1 MKKTARFLGVAGLAA
16 IGLAG
21 VATAQLAEFDIRSSY
36 PLEAPEALKVF
47 EGSAKCLPG
56 RGGPGIDPNAARVE
70 IRAVKFKLGEL
81 PMRVDLTPDGKSDEE
96 RNPLVLET
104 RIGVGVVGE
113 RPGRFS
119 VCVPREEL
127 AKVEVVEGGYAGFF
141 ARVYDAPTVAQ
152 STYYIDSEVVTNN
165 PAQLY
170 TNLVFAQTSMK
181 SISGDSNLDQDH
193 DGLTDQ
199 EEAIMGTDYKNPDT
213 DGDGVDDF
221 WETAFG
227 LDPLNPPMISAM
239 TTDRTE
245 ASVNAILPDESAW
258 HVEWPASTNPGVRYT
273 LEFVQDVGDWS
284 KEVPEGEEGP
294 VHEYAITNA
303 ITQTNWAQDVTPW
316 MSTWTRG
323 FLRLRQELDRS
334 VFSDPETQEPDGG
347 E

>member
-1 MKKTARFLGVAGLAA
+1 MKKAAKFFAAAGLAA

-21 VATAQLAEFDIRSSY
+21 VAPAQFANFDIRSSY
-36 PLEAPEALKVF
+36 PLEAPKALKVF

-70 IRAVKFKLGEL
+70 IRAVKNALGGGQIV
-81 PMRVDLTPDGKSDEE
+81 PLTEDGKSDEDK
-96 RNPLVLET
+96 NPLVVET
-104 RIGVGVVGE
+104 RIGAGVVGSQ
-113 RPGRFS
+113 PGRFS
-119 VCVPREEL
+119 VCVPREALE
-127 AKVEVVEGGYAGFF
+127 KVGTGVGDYHGFF
-141 ARVYDAPTVAQ
+141 ARVYDAPTVAE
-152 STYYIDSEVVTNN
+152 SSYYMDSDEAFYK

-170 TNLVFAQTSMK
+170 TNLVFSKKDMTPIA
-181 SISGDSNLDQDH
+181 GGEGLDTDG

-199 EEAIMGTDYKNPDT
+199 EEAVMGTDYKNPDT

-239 TTDRTE
+239 TTDRSE
-245 ASVNAILPDESAW
+245 ESVDAILPDESAW

-273 LEFVQDVGDWS
+273 LEFVQDLDDWG

-294 VHEYAITNA
+294 VREYAITNA

-323 FLRLRQELDRS
+323 FLRLRQELDKS
-334 VFSDPETQEPDGG
+334 VFSNPETQEPDGG